1 MASNFKMNL
10 YNIKFE
16 FFCKEHNLLKFGY
29 FEKATQFGKISIFS
43 KNIYFLSNL
52 CNLLKISEL

>member
-1 MASNFKMNL
+1 MTFNFKMNL

-16 FFCKEHNLLKFGY
+16 FFCKEHNLLKLGY
-29 FEKATQFGKISIFS
+29 FEKATKFDKILIL
-43 KNIYFLSNL
+43 KKKLSNI